1 MAEIDL
7 IMDGRGRGRR
17 WICGSVSAQIANDC
31 ARMTVWRELGLCFR
45 SVL

>member
-17 WICGSVSAQIANDC
+17 WICGSVSAQIASIHAGGHID
-31 ARMTVWRELGLCFR
+31 
-45 SVL
+45 